1 MTPLEAA
8 CAAFLSGLHLAAG
21 RLRSLDGIPRSRWL
35 SLAGGIA
42 IAYVFVHLL
51 PELAEA
57 DEALAATGVLGFL
70 ERHAYLAALAGLVA
84 FYALDAAALRSRTR
98 RRESVGEDRAGEGVL
113 WVHAASYGLY
123 NALIGYLV
131 VRRAD
136 EGALGLVL
144 FTVAIGVHFV
154 VADAG
159 LRDHHKHGYDRVVRW
174 VLAAA
179 VPAGLVAGALTAASD
194 AALALLLAFLAG
206 AVILNTI
213 KEEVPGERRSRLA
226 PFLAGAAA
234 YAAVLLAV

>member
-1 MTPLEAA
+1 
-8 CAAFLSGLHLAAG
+8 
-21 RLRSLDGIPRSRWL
+21 
-35 SLAGGIA
+35 
-42 IAYVFVHLL
+42 
-51 PELAEA
+51 
-57 DEALAATGVLGFL
+57 
-70 ERHAYLAALAGLVA
+70 ALAGLVA